1 MPQWGR
7 LSLPVHSEV
16 CSRAHC
22 YVEDVAERS
31 EQKSDDEQF
40 CFVEG
45 CQRAGDELSPLP
57 SLLATALGKVLC
69 SGSSPTHVY
78 FPGFPLLAF
87 YPLAIQRGLEFFQ
100 PFLSTFDR
108 KHADGISE
116 PMSTRLHRS

>member
-31 EQKSDDEQF
+31 EQKLDNEQF

-45 CQRAGDELSPLP
+45 CQRAGDELAPLP
-57 SLLATALGKVLC
+57 MVRLRSGLTLVYVHGQHKQGQGGVIEARVSWQPLSGRCFALV
-69 SGSSPTHVY
+69 
-78 FPGFPLLAF
+78 
-87 YPLAIQRGLEFFQ
+87 
-100 PFLSTFDR
+100 
-108 KHADGISE
+108 
-116 PMSTRLHRS
+116 